1 MDTKPHKPVREQPLT
16 PKTVSVH
23 TMLAQLELV
32 GFNRI
37 DLCRSGFEVIRNRGR
52 ETRPAALVQNDSAE
66 QPDKS
71 EEISNA
77 ILEDT
82 GSRGRE
88 STSVRPRTCTSRG

>member
-1 MDTKPHKPVREQPLT
+1 MSARPHKPVQEHPPT

-23 TMLAQLELV
+23 ILLALLELV

-37 DLCRSGFEVIRNRGR
+37 ELRRSGLEVIRNRGR

-71 EEISNA
+71 EEMSKA
-77 ILEDT
+77 ILEDS
-82 GSRGRE
+82 GSRGRD
-88 STSVRPRTCTSRG
+88 STSVRPRTGSSRT

>member
-1 MDTKPHKPVREQPLT
+1 MDAKPHKPVQEHPLT
-16 PKTVSVH
+16 PKTVL
-23 TMLAQLELV
+23 LALLELV

-37 DLCRSGFEVIRNRGR
+37 ELCRSGFEVIRNRGR
-52 ETRPAALVQNDSAE
+52 ETRPVALVQNDSAE

-82 GSRGRE
+82 GS
-88 STSVRPRTCTSRG
+88 P